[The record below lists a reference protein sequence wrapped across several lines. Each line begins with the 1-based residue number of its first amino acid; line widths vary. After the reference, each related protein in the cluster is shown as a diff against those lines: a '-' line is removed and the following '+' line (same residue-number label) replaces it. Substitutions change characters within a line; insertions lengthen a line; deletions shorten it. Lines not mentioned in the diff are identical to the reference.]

1 MWSYGSQTDIRVAG
15 GLQFHPIKSKSY
27 QTGTTHW
34 HSPISLR
41 HLGVSQALSSATTFV
56 STLTPVSQISNC
68 GLIVGDALCNM
79 ASPLFGTPGVGI
91 LTTERAGKQNL
102 LKIETMKSSTCRSGY
117 SITHPHFHFYPIKA
131 NSKVNMSSPT
141 CPIEVNIS

>member
-79 ASPLFGTPGVGI
+79 ASPLPV
-91 LTTERAGKQNL
+91 LPMPRRKLERL
-102 LKIETMKSSTCRSGY
+102 LRGLFLVMIGDGPLPSRRRD
-117 SITHPHFHFYPIKA
+117 
-131 NSKVNMSSPT
+131 
-141 CPIEVNIS
+141 